1 MEQYMPIVWVGFA
14 IFMLLCEGFTTQ
26 LVSIW
31 FVLGS
36 VCAAITTIFTS
47 DITIQS
53 AVFLVVSLV
62 SLIVTRPLV
71 KRFKKRN
78 KTTGTNADRHI
89 GQVGFMLT
97 DLTDIDKTA
106 QAKVGAETWTV
117 KSDKAP
123 LLKGT
128 KVKVLAIEGVKLIVE
143 PISEWEVNNV
153 RTYYFRY
160 HPFNPAYSNCK
171 QCQGSAAGT
180 RICNW
185 KTRNISCNMVN
196 RLACKN
202 SVYRQNFK
210 ESFIKRAGNRLP
222 STAWS
227 E

>member
-1 MEQYMPIVWVGFA
+1 MDR
-14 IFMLLCEGFTTQ
+14 LCNIYVALRRLYNAACVNMG
-26 LVSIW
+26 

-123 LLKGT
+123 LSKGT

-143 PISEWEVNNV
+143 PVTE
-153 RTYYFRY
+153 
-160 HPFNPAYSNCK
+160 
-171 QCQGSAAGT
+171 
-180 RICNW
+180 
-185 KTRNISCNMVN
+185 
-196 RLACKN
+196 
-202 SVYRQNFK
+202 
-210 ESFIKRAGNRLP
+210 
-222 STAWS
+222 
-227 E
+227 

>member
-1 MEQYMPIVWVGFA
+1 MPIVWIGFA

-89 GQVGFMLT
+89 GQV
-97 DLTDIDKTA
+97 DIDETA

-143 PISEWEVNNV
+143 PVTE
-153 RTYYFRY
+153 
-160 HPFNPAYSNCK
+160 
-171 QCQGSAAGT
+171 
-180 RICNW
+180 
-185 KTRNISCNMVN
+185 
-196 RLACKN
+196 
-202 SVYRQNFK
+202 
-210 ESFIKRAGNRLP
+210 
-222 STAWS
+222 
-227 E
+227 

>member
-1 MEQYMPIVWVGFA
+1 MACEVATRRNLWPIPSSSFD
-14 IFMLLCEGFTTQ
+14 FTSRNT
-26 LVSIW
+26 
-31 FVLGS
+31 
-36 VCAAITTIFTS
+36 FTS

-53 AVFLVVSLV
+53 TVFLVVSLV

-128 KVKVLAIEGVKLIVE
+128 KIKVLAIEGVKLIVE
-143 PISEWEVNNV
+143 PVTE
-153 RTYYFRY
+153 
-160 HPFNPAYSNCK
+160 
-171 QCQGSAAGT
+171 
-180 RICNW
+180 
-185 KTRNISCNMVN
+185 
-196 RLACKN
+196 
-202 SVYRQNFK
+202 
-210 ESFIKRAGNRLP
+210 
-222 STAWS
+222 
-227 E
+227 

>member
-1 MEQYMPIVWVGFA
+1 MLKLCEKEGDSPMEQYMPIVWIGFA

-36 VCAAITTIFTS
+36 ICAAVTTIFTS

-71 KRFKKRN
+71 KRFKRRN

-97 DLTDIDKTA
+97 DLTDIDETA
-106 QAKVGAETWTV
+106 QAKNG
-117 KSDKAP
+117 
-123 LLKGT
+123 
-128 KVKVLAIEGVKLIVE
+128 
-143 PISEWEVNNV
+143 
-153 RTYYFRY
+153 
-160 HPFNPAYSNCK
+160 
-171 QCQGSAAGT
+171 
-180 RICNW
+180 
-185 KTRNISCNMVN
+185 
-196 RLACKN
+196 LACKN
-202 SVYRQNFK
+202 SVHRQNFK
-210 ESFIKRAGNRLP
+210 KGFIKRASNRLP

>member
-1 MEQYMPIVWVGFA
+1 MEQYMPIVWIGFA
-14 IFMLLCEGFTTQ
+14 ILMLLCEGFTTQ

-78 KTTGTNADRHI
+78 KTTGTNADRYI

-143 PISEWEVNNV
+143 PVTE
-153 RTYYFRY
+153 
-160 HPFNPAYSNCK
+160 
-171 QCQGSAAGT
+171 
-180 RICNW
+180 
-185 KTRNISCNMVN
+185 
-196 RLACKN
+196 
-202 SVYRQNFK
+202 
-210 ESFIKRAGNRLP
+210 
-222 STAWS
+222 
-227 E
+227 

>member
-1 MEQYMPIVWVGFA
+1 MLKLCEKEGDSSMEQYMPIVWIGFA

-97 DLTDIDKTA
+97 DLTDIDETA
-106 QAKVGAETWTV
+106 QAKVGAETWMV

-143 PISEWEVNNV
+143 PVSE
-153 RTYYFRY
+153 
-160 HPFNPAYSNCK
+160 
-171 QCQGSAAGT
+171 
-180 RICNW
+180 
-185 KTRNISCNMVN
+185 
-196 RLACKN
+196 
-202 SVYRQNFK
+202 
-210 ESFIKRAGNRLP
+210 
-222 STAWS
+222 
-227 E
+227 

>member
-1 MEQYMPIVWVGFA
+1 MAENSTTNLVSKYSQLYGSDSSVGQYMPIVWIGFA

-53 AVFLVVSLV
+53 VVFLAVSLV

-97 DLTDIDKTA
+97 DLTDIDETSTGKGWCGNMDG
-106 QAKVGAETWTV
+106 KV
-117 KSDKAP
+117 
-123 LLKGT
+123 
-128 KVKVLAIEGVKLIVE
+128 
-143 PISEWEVNNV
+143 
-153 RTYYFRY
+153 
-160 HPFNPAYSNCK
+160 
-171 QCQGSAAGT
+171 
-180 RICNW
+180 
-185 KTRNISCNMVN
+185 
-196 RLACKN
+196 
-202 SVYRQNFK
+202 RQ
-210 ESFIKRAGNRLP
+210 
-222 STAWS
+222 STAF
-227 E
+227 

>member
-1 MEQYMPIVWVGFA
+1 MPIVWIGFA
-14 IFMLLCEGFTTQ
+14 VFMLLCEGFTTQ

-53 AVFLVVSLV
+53 AVFLVV

-123 LLKGT
+123 LSKGT

-143 PISEWEVNNV
+143 PVTE
-153 RTYYFRY
+153 
-160 HPFNPAYSNCK
+160 
-171 QCQGSAAGT
+171 
-180 RICNW
+180 
-185 KTRNISCNMVN
+185 
-196 RLACKN
+196 
-202 SVYRQNFK
+202 
-210 ESFIKRAGNRLP
+210 
-222 STAWS
+222 
-227 E
+227 

>member
-1 MEQYMPIVWVGFA
+1 MPIVWIGFA

-53 AVFLVVSLV
+53 VVFLAVSLV

-97 DLTDIDKTA
+97 DLTDIDETSTGKGWCGNMDG
-106 QAKVGAETWTV
+106 KV
-117 KSDKAP
+117 
-123 LLKGT
+123 
-128 KVKVLAIEGVKLIVE
+128 
-143 PISEWEVNNV
+143 
-153 RTYYFRY
+153 
-160 HPFNPAYSNCK
+160 
-171 QCQGSAAGT
+171 
-180 RICNW
+180 
-185 KTRNISCNMVN
+185 
-196 RLACKN
+196 
-202 SVYRQNFK
+202 RQ
-210 ESFIKRAGNRLP
+210 
-222 STAWS
+222 STAF
-227 E
+227 